1 MTWNWTMLDA
11 GRFALDGGSMFGVVP
26 KALWAK
32 LVEPDEQNRIPQAC
46 NCVLLERD
54 GERVLIECGY
64 GDGWSDKEVDM
75 YKMNGKTILDALEG
89 HDIDPDS
96 ISTIILTHLHF
107 DHAAGV
113 SLLPNAKV
121 VVQEQ
126 EWNDA
131 NNKRSTMQKTFLP
144 RFLDSIRDR
153 VQLVQGD
160 CTILDD
166 IQLTCRKGHTWG
178 MQTVEFQD
186 EVGTVCFVSDVMPTC
201 NHIGLPYSMG
211 FDMLPWDNMQSKK
224 KLLEQ
229 AVIENWRLVIY
240 HEPDTPIVTVSAQ
253 DNGRF
258 SLSQFTE

>member
-1 MTWNWTMLDA
+1 MAWKWTVLDA

-26 KALWAK
+26 KALWSK

-64 GDGWSDKEVDM
+64 GDGWSEKEVDM
-75 YKMNGKTILDALEG
+75 YKMNGKTILGALES
-89 HDIDPDS
+89 HNVDPDS

-126 EWNDA
+126 EWIDA
-131 NNKRSTMQKTFLP
+131 NNRRSTMQKTFLP

-160 CTILDD
+160 TTIFDD
-166 IQLTCRKGHTWG
+166 VKLTNRVGHTWG
-178 MQTVEFQD
+178 LQTVEFRD
-186 EVGTVCFVSDVMPTC
+186 DSGTVCFVSDVMPTC
-201 NHIGLPYSMG
+201 NHIGLSYSMG
-211 FDMLPWDNMQSKK
+211 YDMLPWDNMESKK
-224 KLLEQ
+224 QLLEQ
-229 AVIENWRLVIY
+229 SVDEEWQLVLY
-240 HEPDTPIVTVSAQ
+240 HESNTPIVSVST
-253 DNGRF
+253 DDRERF
-258 SLSQFTE
+258 VLTAVTS